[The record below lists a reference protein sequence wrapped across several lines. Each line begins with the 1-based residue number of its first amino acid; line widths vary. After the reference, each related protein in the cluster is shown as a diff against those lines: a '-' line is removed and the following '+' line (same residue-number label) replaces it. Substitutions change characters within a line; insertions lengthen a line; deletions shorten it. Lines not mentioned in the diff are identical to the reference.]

1 MERILS
7 RKIVGIITCILLIMG
22 AMYIGSQNVYA
33 ASKPAKVSLKSVQA
47 ATNKVNIAWKKVSK
61 NCTGYQVY
69 RSKKSKSGFVVVAT
83 LNDKTKTSYADKT
96 IEPCTK
102 YYYKVRAFNKYEM
115 KVTQYYNSKT
125 CEWVDEQPISEEWVG
140 EETRVVPVEKYAYGA
155 YSKTKNVKTKKMTVS
170 STGYNCYRYGDSV
183 YFTNGITLFKY
194 DINSER
200 VTDTQLPCYWGFVPY
215 GDCIYTSNWG
225 CGIVDDEKIWSIN
238 LTTLKTKTLI
248 KDASSYQIAI
258 KDNKIYYSSYRN
270 LAQWQKK
277 WFDDPS
283 YKLISDIKCYNLK
296 TGKKAVT
303 NKIDKIKYVT
313 KETNDPDYRVN
324 RKEGFNPF
332 CLVTPN
338 KTVVVSD
345 VWNMN

>member
-1 MERILS
+1 M
-7 RKIVGIITCILLIMG
+7 LIG
-22 AMYIGSQNVYA
+22 AVYIGSQTVYA
-33 ASKPAKVSLKSVQA
+33 ASKPAKVSIKSVQA
-47 ATNKVNIAWKKVSK
+47 STNKVNIAWKKVSK

-69 RSKKSKSGFVVVAT
+69 RSKKSKSGFVEIAT
-83 LNDKTKTSYADKT
+83 LNGNSKTSYADKK
-96 IEPCTK
+96 IEPYTK

-115 KVTQYYNSKT
+115 QVTQYYNSKT
-125 CEWVDEQPISEEWVG
+125 GQWADEQPISEEWVG
-140 EETRVVPVEKYAYGA
+140 EETRVVPVEKHAYGA

-170 STGYNCYRYGDSV
+170 STGYNCYKYGDSV

-194 DINSER
+194 DINSEK

-270 LAQWQKK
+270 LAKWQKNS
-277 WFDDPS
+277 FNNPN
-283 YKLISDIKCYNLK
+283 YKLISDIKCYDLK

-303 NKIDKIKYVT
+303 KKINRINYVT
-313 KETNDPDYRVN
+313 KETNDSKYHVKVDS
-324 RKEGFNPF
+324 GFGPF
-332 CLVTPN
+332 CLVTPK
-338 KTVVVSD
+338 KTLVVSEE
-345 VWNMN
+345 WNMN